1 MNEITRRGLLVSTAA
16 LTVGGLVRP
25 AQAAMGSVYMRI
37 DSAGFIIG
45 ASGGHGTLTFRGQSY
60 PLSIGGVSAGLT
72 IGVSVTELVGV
83 AYHLHN
89 ASDIQGTYSQFGAG
103 MSVAGGAQV
112 ARLSNSRGVT
122 LQLRGKQVGF
132 MFSVDLSG
140 MSISLS

>member
-25 AQAAMGSVYMRI
+25 AQAATGSIYMRI

-103 MSVAGGAQV
+103 VAVAGGAEV

-122 LQLRGKQVGF
+122 LRLRGKQVGF

>member
-25 AQAAMGSVYMRI
+25 AQAATGSVYMRI

-72 IGVSVTELVGV
+72 IGVLG
-83 AYHLHN
+83 
-89 ASDIQGTYSQFGAG
+89 D
-103 MSVAGGAQV
+103 
-112 ARLSNSRGVT
+112 
-122 LQLRGKQVGF
+122 
-132 MFSVDLSG
+132 
-140 MSISLS
+140 